1 MSDPPRPAVHIEDEE
16 MEEKYDGTD
25 TAMAPQGQ
33 QNSDQHETNQPT
45 QPQQTQSSPSPTSAS
60 APPLSSA
67 PASSASSVHLAVR
80 VLSLRSSYTAK
91 QNHFLACDPLL
102 VVAVDQRPLFKTS
115 QTHTHTHTHT
125 RMTVHCRRAGASSS
139 EMTPLE

>member
-1 MSDPPRPAVHIEDEE
+1 MSDPPHPAVHIEDEE
-16 MEEKYDGTD
+16 MEAKYDGSD
-25 TAMAPQGQ
+25 TAMAPHGQ
-33 QNSDQHETNQPT
+33 NDSDEQETKQA
-45 QPQQTQSSPSPTSAS
+45 QQTQTQSQPIPSPTSAS
-60 APPLSSA
+60 APPLSTA

-115 QTHTHTHTHT
+115 QTHTHTHSHDCALQKDW
-125 RMTVHCRRAGASSS
+125 RS
-139 EMTPLE
+139 EQWGLPSLD